1 VKRSTVKK
9 SLNAALRSIDRKAA
23 RETAATR
30 TLRKKRASRAQPP
43 NPDHIAWGSTASLTG
58 FLDRSGYRFGVVVQH
73 VVTEWHLIG
82 LVTRSPE
89 VGQNSGQALDAVLAH
104 HAHQN
109 LGAFDS
115 LDGETG
121 ALAAARRF
129 LLDSPVPEA
138 ACGCEEVGFTPSG
151 PDP

>member
-1 VKRSTVKK
+1 MKRSTVRK
-9 SLNAALRSIDRKAA
+9 SLSAALRSIDSKPA
-23 RETAATR
+23 RETAATHV
-30 TLRKKRASRAQPP
+30 LRKKRASRAQPP
-43 NPDHIAWGSTASLTG
+43 HPANIRWGTAASLTG
-58 FLDRSGYRFGVVVQH
+58 VLDRSGYRFNVILQGFL
-73 VVTEWHLIG
+73 TEWHLIG

-89 VGQNSGQALDAVLAH
+89 VDQSTDQHLDTVLAH

-109 LGAFDS
+109 LGTFDS

-129 LLDSPVPEA
+129 LLEAPLPDS
-138 ACGCEEVGFTPSG
+138 CSCQEVGYTPSG